1 MTIYGHTSNPKKVR
15 IIDIEKIKNNSGN
28 NKYKGDIPII
38 TGIFLKRYK
47 VKAAPHIHKSLNRM
61 FNKVN
66 SAGPSRNSKE
76 YMINWNNFNSLVGL
90 CNTVDFIE
98 PRTKNKRKLIN
109 KIINKRKK
117 DFMMTISP
125 NVIKKLR
132 WEEKIFAAYK
142 SKRLNEV
149 YNRYKEILTN
159 CKK

>member
-1 MTIYGHTSNPKKVR
+1 
-15 IIDIEKIKNNSGN
+15 
-28 NKYKGDIPII
+28 
-38 TGIFLKRYK
+38 
-47 VKAAPHIHKSLNRM
+47 M

-76 YMINWNNFNSLVGL
+76 YMINWKNFNSLVGL

-142 SKRLNEV
+142 SKRLNEF